1 MKKLFLTLSLA
12 FACTVMF
19 AVPAKRGQ
27 WKTVKLANGQEVRV
41 ELRGDEF
48 CKFWQTADGLKLVEN
63 PKTGFYEKA
72 DMKRMTAK
80 AAELRAKAHAPKLNR
95 PATRGVD
102 LGGDHPVYEGEKKV
116 LLILVQFADVKFKP
130 EHTADLYR
138 RITNEEG
145 FSEGKFRGS
154 VRDYYHDQ
162 SFGKF
167 ALNFDIAGPVTLPE
181 GYAYYGA
188 HTADGAN
195 DSNLGEF
202 TRQACQLADDQ
213 VDYSQYDWDG
223 DGEVEMVF
231 FLYAGHGEA
240 SYDDPNTIWPH
251 KSNIR
256 YQAPYTPLT
265 LDGTRIDT
273 YACSNELGSG
283 DEIDGIGA
291 ICHEFS
297 HCLGLADMYDTSY
310 NGNFGLSKWGI
321 MDQGNYNG
329 DSFIPA
335 NYTSYERWYLGW
347 IEPTELT
354 GTMQVNNM
362 KSLGES
368 GESYIIYN
376 EGNKDEYYMLE
387 NRTLTGWDSALPGSG
402 LLVLH
407 IDFDP
412 TIWANNLVNSMPDK
426 QYCTIFHADNS
437 ATTSA
442 SDLAGDT
449 YPYAYNNS
457 LTNTSK
463 PAATLN
469 NVNSDGSYNMN
480 KAVTGITKNADG
492 TISFAFE
499 DQTSSPE
506 DYNLPASYVFYESF
520 DQCNGQGGND
530 GRFSGSSLGK
540 GTFTTDNGDWSHV
553 GGHGAN
559 QCAMV
564 GSTTLPG
571 QVTTPEISIDG
582 ETKLWFKVAPYT
594 GDGTQLTLDVKEGD
608 AELSQTEFTMIQGRW
623 SAFSTKI
630 TGTGNV
636 KIRFKTNKGRF
647 FIDKVCLTT
656 EDVTGINSITVDGNA
671 GADGRIYSLDG
682 RYMGKDFNSLQKGVY
697 IVNGKKIIK

>member
-1 MKKLFLTLSLA
+1 MPKVTG
-12 FACTVMF
+12 CGEIEEIE
-19 AVPAKRGQ
+19 RG
-27 WKTVKLANGQEVRV
+27 KVYRIRHHLGR
-41 ELRGDEF
+41 D
-48 CKFWQTADGLKLVEN
+48 
-63 PKTGFYEKA
+63 PKTGRYLRSP
-72 DMKRMTAK
+72 KRTVHGTKSDAR
-80 AAELRAKAHAPKLNR
+80 RAL
-95 PATRGVD
+95 
-102 LGGDHPVYEGEKKV
+102 EE
-116 LLILVQFADVKFKP
+116 
-130 EHTADLYR
+130 YR
-138 RITNEEG
+138 RELEEG
-145 FSEGKFRGS
+145 FANPENLTVPELGWRWHEQRKLLKDLSPLTHATDECELKKVERWFGGILVSDLSLSLLNMVYSSMREDHGVSQRGIHKLNAVLS
-154 VRDYYHDQ
+154 QVMDLAVKERLVRHNPCRD
-162 SFGKF
+162 
-167 ALNFDIAGPVTLPE
+167 
-181 GYAYYGA
+181 
-188 HTADGAN
+188 
-195 DSNLGEF
+195 
-202 TRQACQLADDQ
+202 
-213 VDYSQYDWDG
+213 VDVSRPRSA
-223 DGEVEMVF
+223 E
-231 FLYAGHGEA
+231 
-240 SYDDPNTIWPH
+240 
-251 KSNIR
+251 R
-256 YQAPYTPLT
+256 TPLT

-412 TIWANNLVNSMPDK
+412 TIWANNKVNSMPDK

-506 DYNLPASYVFYESF
+506 DYNLPASYIFYESF
-520 DQCNGQGGND
+520 DQCNGQGGNV
-530 GRFSGSSLGK
+530 GWFCGS
-540 GTFTTDNGDWSHV
+540 
-553 GGHGAN
+553 
-559 QCAMV
+559 
-564 GSTTLPG
+564 
-571 QVTTPEISIDG
+571 
-582 ETKLWFKVAPYT
+582 WF
-594 GDGTQLTLDVKEGD
+594 G
-608 AELSQTEFTMIQGRW
+608 
-623 SAFSTKI
+623 
-630 TGTGNV
+630 
-636 KIRFKTNKGRF
+636 
-647 FIDKVCLTT
+647 
-656 EDVTGINSITVDGNA
+656 
-671 GADGRIYSLDG
+671 
-682 RYMGKDFNSLQKGVY
+682 
-697 IVNGKKIIK
+697 